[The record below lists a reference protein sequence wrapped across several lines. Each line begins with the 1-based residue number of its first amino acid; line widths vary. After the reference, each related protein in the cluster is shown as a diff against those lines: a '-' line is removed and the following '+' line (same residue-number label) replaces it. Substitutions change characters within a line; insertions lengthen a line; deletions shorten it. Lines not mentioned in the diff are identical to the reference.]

1 MLPHRLVYAS
11 LLAAGLTL
19 PFASPVFA
27 GVDISIDKTNQHM
40 TVSVDGVT
48 RYVFPVSTGRPGYN
62 TPSGVFH
69 PRWMSVLHYSKQYDD
84 APMPHSI
91 FFTSGYAIHGFT
103 DTPFGAAAVSHG
115 CVRLPPKDAALLF
128 RLVKRDGMANT
139 TIVIH
144 GHVPQRGLVARRD
157 DAAREAEN
165 DQPTQV
171 PYGSAE
177 RSYGQQSTEGR
188 MADGDVWTAL
198 QRPPPF
204 PYDGGAGAYG
214 AGGDYQQ
221 P

>member
-1 MLPHRLVYAS
+1 MLPRRLVYAS

-115 CVRLPPKDAALLF
+115 CVRLPPEDAALLF
-128 RLVKRDGMANT
+128 RFVKQDGMANT

-144 GHVPQRGLVARRD
+144 GHIPHGGLVARRD

-165 DQPTQV
+165 K
-171 PYGSAE
+171 
-177 RSYGQQSTEGR
+177 
-188 MADGDVWTAL
+188 
-198 QRPPPF
+198 
-204 PYDGGAGAYG
+204 
-214 AGGDYQQ
+214 
-221 P
+221 